1 MALTA
6 TATQGLEI
14 YRHVEANEVLYMLG
28 DPGDTYTRGDAVTAT
43 VGEGVLD
50 PAAAGEPVVGVV
62 ARTTVCPA
70 ASVAAPKPA
79 DFNPAFDSEANRCL
93 IPIHSRVPAGTPV
106 YKCTFAS
113 HIDEAI
119 LSYTASTRAIAG
131 GTGAAAD
138 DYPNGALA
146 YIYEGPGIGE
156 VAVVQDYDHT
166 GGAAEL
172 LYILH
177 RRFSVAPTAASKWI
191 VLAGEAA
198 GSRGVGFFNRTD
210 MADANNLAVNDG
222 ADDGNFVV
230 YMDWRETATML
241 KNLTL
246 LVVPVSAL
254 LIA

>member
-14 YRHVEANEVLYMLG
+14 YRHVEANEVLHVLG

-43 VGEGVLD
+43 VGEGVVD
-50 PAAAGEPVVGVV
+50 PAAAGEIVVGTV
-62 ARTTVCPA
+62 AKTTVCPA
-70 ASVAAPKPA
+70 SSVAAPKPD

-113 HIDEAI
+113 HIDEEIA
-119 LSYTASTRAIAG
+119 SYSASTPYIEG
-131 GTGAAAD
+131 GTGAGAD
-138 DYPNGALA
+138 DRPNGALA
-146 YIYEGPGIGE
+146 CIYEGPGIGE
-156 VAVVQDYDHT
+156 VAVIADYDHT

-172 LYILH
+172 LYTLH
-177 RRFSVAPTAASKWI
+177 RKFSGTPTSSSKWI

-198 GSRGVGFFNRTD
+198 ASRGVGFFNRTD

-222 ADDGNFVV
+222 ADDGNFIV
-230 YMDWRETATML
+230 YMDWRECYTML

-246 LVVPVSAL
+246 LVIPVSSL

>member
-14 YRHVEANEVLYMLG
+14 YRHVEANEVLYIPG

-43 VGEGVLD
+43 VGEGVID
-50 PAAAGEPVVGVV
+50 PAAAGEIVVGTV

-70 ASVAAPKPA
+70 ASVAAPLPSQ
-79 DFNPAFDSEANRCL
+79 FNPAFDSEANRCL

-113 HIDEAI
+113 HIDESIA
-119 LSYTASTRAIAG
+119 SYLASTPYVEG
-131 GTGAAAD
+131 GTGAGAD
-138 DYPNGALA
+138 DRPNGAMA
-146 YIYEGPGIGE
+146 YVYEGPGIGE
-156 VAVVQDYDHT
+156 VLSIADYDHA
-166 GGAAEL
+166 GGAVNL
-172 LYILH
+172 LYVLH
-177 RRFSVAPTAASKWI
+177 RKASATLTSSSKWI

-198 GSRGVGFFNRTD
+198 SSRGVGFFNRTD

-222 ADDGNFVV
+222 ADDGNFIV

-241 KNLTL
+241 KNLSL
-246 LVVPVSAL
+246 LVIPVSAL